1 MFKKVLKII
10 GIGLGVLL
18 LTAFIAGA
26 IQGFT
31 GKATVSMNDKG
42 YMIKVAKDHQ
52 KEMDQAVRYGDKD
65 HHIKT
70 ITYQW
75 NTVEHNP
82 MGGFMLNGYVN
93 GDKNLDFGMAVRSDD
108 GGKHIYCY
116 EYTCAEQLDDW
127 TKDGN

>member
-1 MFKKVLKII
+1 MFKKVLKIS

-18 LTAFIAGA
+18 LTTFIAGA

-31 GKATVSMNDKG
+31 GKATVSMNDKE

-52 KEMDQAVRYGDKD
+52 KEMDEEVRHGDKN

-75 NTVEHNP
+75 NTVKHNP
-82 MGGFMLNGYVN
+82 MGGFMLDGYVN
-93 GDKNLDFGMAVRSDD
+93 GDKTLDIGIAFDKDS
-108 GGKHIYCY
+108 GKIECRLYKSCSKV
-116 EYTCAEQLDDW
+116 AEW
-127 TKDGN
+127 KGFK

>member
-26 IQGFT
+26 IQGFA
-31 GKATVSMNDKG
+31 GKGTISMNDKE

-52 KEMDQAVRYGDKD
+52 KEMDESVRYGDKD

-70 ITYQW
+70 ITYEW
-75 NTVEHNP
+75 NTVKRNP

-93 GDKNLDFGMAVRSDD
+93 GNKKLFVRLMIDKVNDKIECRV
-108 GGKHIYCY
+108 
-116 EYTCAEQLDDW
+116 YTCSNVIDEWENQ
-127 TKDGN
+127 GQ